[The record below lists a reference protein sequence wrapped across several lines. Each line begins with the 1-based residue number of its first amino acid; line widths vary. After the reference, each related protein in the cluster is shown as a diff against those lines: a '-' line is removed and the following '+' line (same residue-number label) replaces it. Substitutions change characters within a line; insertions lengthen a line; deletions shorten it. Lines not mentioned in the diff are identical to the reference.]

1 MVGRALWASA
11 VGAAGAVGPT
21 GAFESLGRIII
32 RELRREDHDGW
43 MELWTGYLRFYRVQI
58 GEQVTSTTFTRL
70 CETKDGMFGLVAV
83 EADGEV
89 LGFANSLVHPSTW
102 SIAGYCYLEDLFVAP
117 HARGGEVAKGLIDGV
132 AAVARERGVERMYW
146 HTQQF
151 NGAARSLYDTV
162 GKLTSMVVYERE
174 V

>member
-1 MVGRALWASA
+1 MV
-11 VGAAGAVGPT
+11 
-21 GAFESLGRIII
+21 I
-32 RELRREDHDGW
+32 RELTREDHDGW
-43 MELWTGYLRFYRVQI
+43 MELWDGYLSFYRVEIGQQI
-58 GEQVTSTTFTRL
+58 TSLTFTRL
-70 CETKDGMFGLVAV
+70 CEKKDGMFGLVAV
-83 EADGEV
+83 DEDDELVGV
-89 LGFANSLVHPSTW
+89 ANCLVHPSTW

-117 HARGGEVAKGLIDGV
+117 HARGGEVAKGLIDAT

-146 HTQQF
+146 NTQQF

>member
-1 MVGRALWASA
+1 M
-11 VGAAGAVGPT
+11 GPT
-21 GAFESLGRIII
+21 GAFESLGRITI
-32 RELRREDHDGW
+32 RELRRDDHDGW

-58 GEQVTSTTFTRL
+58 GEQVTSMTFTRL

>member
-1 MVGRALWASA
+1 VRA
-11 VGAAGAVGPT
+11 T
-21 GAFESLGRIII
+21 GAFESLWRIII
-32 RELRREDHDGW
+32 RELKREDHDSW
-43 MELWTGYLRFYRVQI
+43 LELWVEYLRFYRVRI
-58 GEQVTSTTFTRL
+58 GEQVTSITFARL
-70 CETKDGMFGLVAV
+70 CEAKESMFGLVA
-83 EADGEV
+83 ADEDGQLV
-89 LGFANSLVHPSTW
+89 GFANSLVHASTW

-117 HARGGEVAKGLIDGV
+117 PARGGEVAKGLIDAT

>member
-1 MVGRALWASA
+1 MRVT
-11 VGAAGAVGPT
+11 T
-21 GAFESLGRIII
+21 GASDRLWRIVI
-32 RELRREDHDGW
+32 RELRHEDYDGW
-43 MELWTGYLRFYRVQI
+43 LGLWVGYLRFYRVQI
-58 GEQVTSTTFTRL
+58 GEQVTAMTFDRL
-70 CETKDGMFGLVAV
+70 CERKDGMFGLVAV
-83 EADGEV
+83 DEDDRV
-89 LGFANSLVHPSTW
+89 VGFANSLVHPSTW

-117 HARGGEVAKGLIDGV
+117 DARGGEVAKSLIDG
-132 AAVARERGVERMYW
+132 AAGVARERGVERMYW